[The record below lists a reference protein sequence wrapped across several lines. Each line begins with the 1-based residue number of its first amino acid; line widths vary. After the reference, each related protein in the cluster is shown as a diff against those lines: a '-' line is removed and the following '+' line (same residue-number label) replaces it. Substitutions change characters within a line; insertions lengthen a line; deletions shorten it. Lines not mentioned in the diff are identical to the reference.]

1 MSHPLPGVPA
11 ICVYDPT
18 AHHEVSH
25 VMLLGRTMS
34 LIVTRW
40 YVMLVL
46 SIEYCWCAYVT
57 NELWT
62 VMDEFSYQ
70 SNDIVVA
77 MSGMT

>member
-1 MSHPLPGVPA
+1 
-11 ICVYDPT
+11 
-18 AHHEVSH
+18 
-25 VMLLGRTMS
+25 MS